1 MKYWVNFQSS
11 VYLTGSLG
19 SLLFLLLLGGCQM
32 DGMNGPGNVI
42 EGTFLGANGQGVEI
56 ELKKWIP
63 GKNGKK
69 GQFNAIDATYSDS
82 QGYFQL
88 EPQRPLPM
96 DFYQIMVNK
105 TQAMVLIMDST
116 KHLTIEATLPDAGYI
131 ANAEIKGFKA
141 AQEVS
146 EYYSTAIPLQ
156 DLQKMVRAG
165 MQRTKDPLKRQ
176 ELSDRSVEIQSEI
189 TSWAKRF
196 IEEHSGSPACLGPLE
211 HLSIRPNISIFK
223 EVLKATQP
231 TLSEGAYH
239 QVLSNVVQGEE
250 AKMRGGNNSRT
261 VPKGNGAYQPLAKKN
276 ARYSV
281 GDEAPDIVMNDPSG
295 QTRKLS
301 ALRGKVVLLDFWAS
315 WCGPCRRENPAVVRA
330 YEQYQSKGFEVFSV
344 SLDKDLARWTNA
356 IAQDQLKWP
365 NHVCDLKGW
374 GNEAARAY
382 GVSSIPHAVLIDQ
395 EGTIVAPHLRGR
407 ALVAQL
413 EQLLP

>member
-1 MKYWVNFQSS
+1 
-11 VYLTGSLG
+11 
-19 SLLFLLLLGGCQM
+19 
-32 DGMNGPGNVI
+32 
-42 EGTFLGANGQGVEI
+42 
-56 ELKKWIP
+56 
-63 GKNGKK
+63 
-69 GQFNAIDATYSDS
+69 
-82 QGYFQL
+82 
-88 EPQRPLPM
+88 
-96 DFYQIMVNK
+96 
-105 TQAMVLIMDST
+105 
-116 KHLTIEATLPDAGYI
+116 
-131 ANAEIKGFKA
+131 
-141 AQEVS
+141 
-146 EYYSTAIPLQ
+146 
-156 DLQKMVRAG
+156 
-165 MQRTKDPLKRQ
+165 
-176 ELSDRSVEIQSEI
+176 
-189 TSWAKRF
+189 
-196 IEEHSGSPACLGPLE
+196 
-211 HLSIRPNISIFK
+211 
-223 EVLKATQP
+223 
-231 TLSEGAYH
+231 LSEGAYH

-261 VPKGNGAYQPLAKKN
+261 VPKGNGANKPRAKKN

-301 ALRGKVVLLDFWAS
+301 DLRGKVVLLDFWAS

-395 EGTIVAPHLRGR
+395 EGTIVATHLRGR